1 MKISHIKIKGFR
13 NLRPL
18 ELKIDKEK
26 SVFAFIGSN
35 GHGKTNLLEAIY
47 LCALSKSFRTR
58 TNLDII
64 NFDDDFCTIECAVEK
79 EDPKI
84 LEVIVTREPAQKVL
98 KVNGVK
104 RSASEFIG
112 LLKAVFFSPDD
123 LSEMAFAP
131 RLRRRYLDVL
141 LSQLDHEYLNILM
154 KYQESIRQRNALLK
168 KIREGESKK
177 VRGRTLRSRS
187 PESSGPDSSGDELE
201 FWDNQLA
208 DFGLSI
214 TNKRADLIVKL
225 QTLLKDLYKSIS
237 QTDDILT
244 INYQSNI
251 GEIADKDKLMLKIT
265 ENMDRDI
272 ASGTT
277 HLGPHRDDLQFS
289 INSHDMVYFASR
301 GEWRSLVLAL
311 KFAEIQLI
319 EKQTGEK
326 PVLLLDDVFSELDE
340 IRQKYLFEAIKG
352 TQTFITTTHKEFLD
366 GLDVEKVAYEVVD
379 GGIK

>member
-13 NLRPL
+13 NLKPL

-47 LCALSKSFRTR
+47 ICALSKSFRTR
-58 TNLDII
+58 TNLDLI
-64 NFDDDFCTIECAVEK
+64 NFDDDFTTIECAVEK

-84 LEVIVTREPAQKVL
+84 LEVIVVREPAQKVL

-104 RSASEFIG
+104 RSASDFIG

-168 KIREGESKK
+168 KIRKNGSKK
-177 VRGRTLRSRS
+177 
-187 PESSGPDSSGDELE
+187 DELE
-201 FWDNQLA
+201 FWDNQIV
-208 DFGLSI
+208 DFGFSI
-214 TNKRADLIVKL
+214 TQKRADLIL
-225 QTLLKDLYKSIS
+225 QLQDLLKVLYKSIS
-237 QTDDILT
+237 QTEDILQ
-244 INYQSNI
+244 IIYQSNI
-251 GEIADKDKLMLKIT
+251 SEIADKQELLLKIT
-265 ENMDRDI
+265 ENIDRDI
-272 ASGTT
+272 ATGTT

-289 INSHDMVYFASR
+289 INGHDMVYFASR

-326 PVLLLDDVFSELDE
+326 PILLLDDVFSELDE

-366 GLDVEKVAYEVVD
+366 GLDVEKVIYKVND
-379 GGIK
+379 GGIEQ